1 MIISINRQQINR
13 LYTMGELRINGLR
26 QTYCVEASEC
36 MLPVGSYILRI
47 VKHSA
52 RKQSLCIFPCDS
64 DSHSESPISTITL
77 CHSWV
82 GCKKLAQSQDT
93 PSPSLSLSPIAIG
106 LPLMPGAMHKGTKD
120 FERITDRLMKAT
132 QRGEDI
138 DLIISE
144 ANATHGQPISW
155 WLQPRDHGCPPT
167 RQTVELHP
175 NGDITVHYPDGTSKL
190 FPEAGIPAK
199 ASDDTPNTNS

>member
-1 MIISINRQQINR
+1 MIISINRQSINQ
-13 LYTMGELRINGLR
+13 LYTMGELRINGLH
-26 QTYCVEASEC
+26 QTYSVEASEC
-36 MLPVGSYILRI
+36 MLPIGSYILRI

-52 RKQSLCIFPCDS
+52 RKQSLCIFRADTGA
-64 DSHSESPISTITL
+64 DTGWTIAL
-77 CHSWV
+77 DHSWI
-82 GCKKLAQSQDT
+82 GSKKNHT
-93 PSPSLSLSPIAIG
+93 ICIG
-106 LPLMPGAMHKGTKD
+106 IPLMPGAMHKGTKD

-144 ANATHGQPISW
+144 AGACGEHVESTTHGQPISW

-199 ASDDTPNTNS
+199 TTETES